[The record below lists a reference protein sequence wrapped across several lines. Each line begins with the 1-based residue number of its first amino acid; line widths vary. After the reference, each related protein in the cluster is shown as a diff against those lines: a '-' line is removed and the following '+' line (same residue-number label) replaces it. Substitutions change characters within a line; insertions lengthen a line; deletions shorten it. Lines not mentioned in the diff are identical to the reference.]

1 MSTFI
6 INLNDTIA
14 MSDSAVVELAKVV
27 NTCQPCVKEAETNC
41 QDVLIV
47 GLICLA
53 VVLVALI
60 AICGLLYWKHKETEA
75 AGAERDAKETEAEIA
90 ARKQKADVQGKL
102 LDFLKEQVSSY
113 DIQKKEYE
121 KARDNYKEFLETL
134 INKPQGSK
142 SDEKGNTDQLHV
154 NPMENELKSFLE
166 SQLELFAKNEK
177 AHENA
182 CEKYINELKNI
193 LKQTDPDETEE

>member
-1 MSTFI
+1 MSTFT

-14 MSDSAVVELAKVV
+14 MSDSAVVELAKVI

-41 QDVLIV
+41 QDVWIAFI
-47 GLICLA
+47 ICLTIA
-53 VVLVALI
+53 VVAWI
-60 AICGLLYWKHKETEA
+60 AKRGFLAWKNKEIEA
-75 AGAERDAKETEAEIA
+75 ADAERKAKETEADIA
-90 ARKQKADVQGKL
+90 ARKLKADAQGKL

-134 INKPQGSK
+134 INKPQDNK
-142 SDEKGNTDQLHV
+142 SDEKGNTAQLNV

-166 SQLELFAKNEK
+166 NQLKLFVKNED
-177 AHENA
+177 AHKKA
-182 CEKYINELKNI
+182 CEKYIEELKNI